1 MMRAPSHAEISLAER
16 GLAQSK
22 HEVCASAVR
31 LRKVLLATL
40 AKPVTLAGIG
50 GAAGV
55 AGFLLTRR
63 FKHLKMNVQQT
74 ATQEAPLTATTAATA
89 ASTSILGII
98 FAFVM
103 RYSMQRLP
111 QIALWLMKG
120 SSQTDPA
127 PVVVDTTH
135 LPPPRYRANGTHT

>member
-31 LRKVLLATL
+31 LRKVFYATL
-40 AKPVTLAGIG
+40 AKPVTLAGIAG
-50 GAAGV
+50 VAGV
-55 AGFLLTRR
+55 AGFLLTWR
-63 FKHLKMNVQQT
+63 FKHPVVKVQQT
-74 ATQEAPLTATTAATA
+74 SPPEAPSTATTAATA
-89 ASTSILGII
+89 ASTSILGVI

-111 QIALWLMKG
+111 QIASWLMKG
-120 SSQTDPA
+120 TSETGPTPA
-127 PVVVDTTH
+127 GVDTTH
-135 LPPPRYRANGTHT
+135 LPPPGYRENGTHP